1 MTKKEQVEM
10 MTWDIISKIAENKRE
25 LKKYMTE
32 ENMDLLVSDD
42 GLDFLSELDDINGY
56 FQYLFKRLDDK
67 FGKAVKYQHKG
78 DYKNKWVYKGLSR
91 KVEESTNDLD
101 S

>member
-67 FGKAVKYQHKG
+67 FGELPEQ
-78 DYKNKWVYKGLSR
+78 
-91 KVEESTNDLD
+91 E
-101 S
+101 

>member
-1 MTKKEQVEM
+1 MNKKEQVEM

-25 LKKYMTE
+25 LKEYMTE

-67 FGKAVKYQHKG
+67 FGKLPEQ
-78 DYKNKWVYKGLSR
+78 
-91 KVEESTNDLD
+91 E
-101 S
+101 

>member
-25 LKKYMTE
+25 LKEYMTE

-67 FGKAVKYQHKG
+67 FGKLPEQ
-78 DYKNKWVYKGLSR
+78 
-91 KVEESTNDLD
+91 E
-101 S
+101 

>member
-25 LKKYMTE
+25 LKEYMTE

-67 FGKAVKYQHKG
+67 FGELPEQ
-78 DYKNKWVYKGLSR
+78 
-91 KVEESTNDLD
+91 E
-101 S
+101 